1 MNLVFIK
8 TIKYGDNWIEGVDGT
23 TKWLTNK
30 MTMDKSD
37 ASIGNQCHKNGVL
50 YQKQMI
56 KVHFLFILSIPTIVT
71 EDSACLTGLN

>member
-37 ASIGNQCHKNGVL
+37 ASIGN
-50 YQKQMI
+50 
-56 KVHFLFILSIPTIVT
+56 
-71 EDSACLTGLN
+71 